1 MPLSILYC
9 VPVGLGVL
17 TQLCR
22 TGGNPFTQR
31 MAPAA
36 PADGG
41 VSDATAIPGAV
52 GLGLP
57 WHTAPMGLAAGEF
70 VGSLN

>member
-1 MPLSILYC
+1 
-9 VPVGLGVL
+9 
-17 TQLCR
+17 
-22 TGGNPFTQR
+22 

-36 PADGG
+36 PADKG
-41 VSDATAIPGAV
+41 VSDATAAPGAV

-57 WHTAPMGLAAGEF
+57 WHMSPLDLTAEEF